1 MNTQYQI
8 NTFIQ
13 LTTQKIKESL
23 SSKRKNI
30 AIVSYYPTY
39 RSNYGNLITELKKDY
54 NVITIV
60 DRILN
65 DDFEKSAHANF
76 HFPWRIMN
84 GETHYYLN
92 TDIPKIG
99 YCFLFIL
106 CPRFLKS
113 TLKDESYLIL
123 AGLSGITI
131 YNLFLNLA
139 MDYSKASNVSVII
152 ATAPLFTALLAAFL
166 KIEKLSFIFF
176 VAFILCMSGIVLLS
190 YEDEGFS
197 FNPLGDSFALLSALG
212 WAAYSLL
219 ILKIMHKRGNL
230 ILITRRIIF
239 YGILGMLPSFLF
251 LDFAPNLILLLDP
264 KIAFNLIFL
273 ALFASGLCFL
283 LWNHA
288 TLLIGAI
295 KTNVYVYLT
304 PLITI
309 IVSFFVLGEKLSILA
324 LFGAF
329 LTLLGVILAESNS
342 QNLSP

>member
-1 MNTQYQI
+1 MQ
-8 NTFIQ
+8 FIGHF
-13 LTTQKIKESL
+13 LAFLSVFLWSSLYVCVKILLESFAPL
-23 SSKRKNI
+23 
-30 AIVSYYPTY
+30 
-39 RSNYGNLITELKKDY
+39 ELLFLQF
-54 NVITIV
+54 I
-60 DRILN
+60 
-65 DDFEKSAHANF
+65 
-76 HFPWRIMN
+76 
-84 GETHYYLN
+84 
-92 TDIPKIG
+92 IG
-99 YCFLFIL
+99 YCFLLVL

-166 KIEKLSFIFF
+166 KIEKLSFVFL

-190 YEDEGFS
+190 YEDGGFS

-219 ILKIMHKRGNL
+219 ILKIMRKRGNL

-251 LDFAPNLILLLDP
+251 LDFSPNLMLLLEP
-264 KIAFNLIFL
+264 KIAFNLFFL

-329 LTLLGVILAESNS
+329 LTLLGVILAESKFS
-342 QNLSP
+342 KHLSP